1 MLATMERVEIM
12 QQGEEL
18 ASMIIDSEVGK
29 NYLASLYTLRQDREA
44 QDKIRSFNHLKE
56 RFEEVQRFGRYHPDY
71 KTINLETRT
80 KKREMDMH
88 PSVIAFK
95 QAENALQEVLDQI
108 SVIVAQSVSLH
119 IKTPGGNPFFE
130 SGCASGS
137 CGTGGGCGC
146 S

>member
-1 MLATMERVEIM
+1 MLATMERVEIL

-18 ASMIIDSEVGK
+18 AQMIINSEVGE

-44 QDKIRSFNHLKE
+44 QEKIKSFTKMKE

-95 QAENALQEVLDQI
+95 QAENALQEVLDQV
-108 SVIVAQSVSLH
+108 SVIIAQSVSLH

-130 SGCASGS
+130 SGCSSGGCSSGGS
-137 CGTGGGCGC
+137 CGC